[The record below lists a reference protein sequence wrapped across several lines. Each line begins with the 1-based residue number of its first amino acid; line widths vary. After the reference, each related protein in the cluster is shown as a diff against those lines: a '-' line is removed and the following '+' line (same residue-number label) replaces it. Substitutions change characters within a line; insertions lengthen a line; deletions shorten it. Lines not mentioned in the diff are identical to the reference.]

1 MSVGASTAFIQV
13 LSAPTREEV
22 DKAHVEGKSL
32 HIGVF
37 GLINLSYI
45 PKRRRSVIVLL
56 LVSSIP
62 LHLMVRNRLIGPSCK
77 FSPPRPWTNYSY
89 TVQQYHLWLHWDV

>member
-22 DKAHVEGKSL
+22 DKAHAEGKSL

-37 GLINLSYI
+37 GLANLSYI
-45 PKRRRSVIVLL
+45 PKRRWTLIVLL
-56 LVSSIP
+56 ILSSMP
-62 LHLMVRNRLIGPSCK
+62 LHLMVRTRPKLCFTEMIN
-77 FSPPRPWTNYSY
+77 PPA
-89 TVQQYHLWLHWDV
+89 H